1 MRYQYVETT
10 SDQRRRR
17 LAKHQGRVLEFR
29 DTPLPEESWPM
40 LKALSNRQGR
50 SEWMILADLI
60 RLASGSAH

>member
-10 SDQRRRR
+10 PDQRRRR

-29 DTPLPEESWPM
+29 NIPLPEKSWPL
-40 LKALSNRQGR
+40 LKELSNKQGR
-50 SEWMILADLI
+50 SEWMILNDLI